1 MSPNEDR
8 IRLDQDCELPE
19 TQSPQIERCFGRR
32 VNGPGDRN
40 ARPSWSAMSW
50 IRTDRSCLE
59 IRTEEQ
65 CPEIET
71 MLVGAEMETSAS
83 SSGPHGSYKIYT
95 PQSLGTAIRH
105 YRKEAGLTQADLA
118 DQAGLNRTYLSN
130 LESGK
135 ETEMLRRILRVLRQL
150 GVGMTLEK
158 EDSSAR

>member
-1 MSPNEDR
+1 MRTGSALTKIANYRRPNR
-8 IRLDQDCELPE
+8 PRSNAASGGVSTVPATVTPAHRGAPC
-19 TQSPQIERCFGRR
+19 
-32 VNGPGDRN
+32 PG
-40 ARPSWSAMSW
+40 

-71 MLVGAEMETSAS
+71 MLQCPEMETSAS